1 MSIKQTIISIDKKY
15 YDKYNCKFAFCE
27 SCYWFATILVDKF
40 NNNHCYNCRK
50 KDIHIEKIL
59 I

>member
-1 MSIKQTIISIDKKY
+1 MSNKQTVSITKNY

-27 SCYWFATILVDKF
+27 SCNWFATILINKF
-40 NNNHCYNCRK
+40 NINHCYNCK
-50 KDIHIEKIL
+50 KKYIHMKTIL